1 MSVEEVETVEER
13 EGEERKVRII
23 KKVRKK
29 KKKMGERKKV
39 EEIWAKQIDIWIEL
53 KREIG
58 NNKMKT

>member
-13 EGEERKVRII
+13 EGEERKVRIM
-23 KKVRKK
+23 KVRKK